1 MLPSQRTHRIIV
13 TVLSGTARRGLP
25 AICVDARHAKAA
37 LDMAANRT
45 DANDADVRG
54 SGQLSNVSLLTPD
67 LMRTGQML
75 LQAPEVA
82 HH

>member
-45 DANDADVRG
+45 DADVRG
-54 SGQLSNVSLLTPD
+54 SGQPSNVSHLTPD

>member
-37 LDMAANRT
+37 LGMAANRT
-45 DANDADVRG
+45 DTDVRG